1 MILRWAFVPRADR
14 NGAAQVTSH
23 VTLIGPIGSFSIYMK
38 GDINQRDTHF
48 KRRFS
53 PRILWTIAAVALLA
67 GLSVLAW
74 YRITHPPKPWL
85 VRWRVDRYL
94 KREAHTGNFKVDF
107 PFPSKAEMAKPASST
122 ATSVTPKGSRT
133 GQSFEELREEYL
145 TLKKTAL
152 VLDRE
157 IVRSENQLKE
167 ATAELVAL
175 TKQMDEALP
184 GTTTAELQ
192 ANAAVL
198 RLRVSALQ
206 QTAARRAEV
215 AAKNEVL
222 TPIENDLWEFQRA
235 FQAETAG
242 SATAGAAA
250 LTKARNEFTA
260 ETEKSM
266 ETAGSYDAMYQTIG
280 QELFVARRLLESGQ
294 PDHRR
299 QGVTLALNASRQA
312 ANHALNG
319 GLAAR
324 ICEGY
329 VLPHLDL
336 ATDTNRRSPFNE
348 ENLLAQCANIFR
360 RNYEFDNVVRVYEMY
375 LETVKTPARA
385 DWARSQIALAYE
397 QSNEPKKAL
406 AVLREIRD
414 TNMYRGPLRAVPRL
428 EQQIKNGK

>member
-1 MILRWAFVPRADR
+1 
-14 NGAAQVTSH
+14 
-23 VTLIGPIGSFSIYMK
+23 MK
-38 GDINQRDTHF
+38 GDIKLRDINL
-48 KRRFS
+48 KRRLS
-53 PRILWTIAAVALLA
+53 PRILWTLAAVALLA
-67 GLSVLAW
+67 GLSALAW
-74 YRITHPPKPWL
+74 YRVTHPPKPWL

-94 KREAHTGNFKVDF
+94 KKEAHTGNFKVDF
-107 PFPSKAEMAKPASST
+107 PFPSKAEMAKPAPST
-122 ATSVTPKGSRT
+122 AAPVVPKGSRT

-157 IVRSENQLKE
+157 VGRSENQLKE
-167 ATAELVAL
+167 ATAELAAL

-184 GTTTAELQ
+184 GATSATELQ
-192 ANAAVL
+192 ASAAVL
-198 RLRVSALQ
+198 RGRVPALQ
-206 QTAARRAEV
+206 KTAARRVEV
-215 AAKNEVL
+215 EAKNEAI

-242 SATAGAAA
+242 SAPASTAA

-260 ETEKSM
+260 ETEKTM

-348 ENLLAQCANIFR
+348 ENLLGQCTDIFR
-360 RNYEFDNVVRVYEMY
+360 RNYEFNNVVRVYEMY

-406 AVLREIRD
+406 AALREIRD
-414 TNMYRGPLRAVPRL
+414 TNAYRGTLRAVPRL
-428 EQQIKNGK
+428 ERQIKDGK